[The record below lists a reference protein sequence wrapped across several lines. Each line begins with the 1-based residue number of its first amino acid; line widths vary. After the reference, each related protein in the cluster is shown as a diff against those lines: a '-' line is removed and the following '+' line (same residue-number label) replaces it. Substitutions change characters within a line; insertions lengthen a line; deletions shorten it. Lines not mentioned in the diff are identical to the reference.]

1 MYVRTVVCILPV
13 TSRTRVGTFS
23 VETPLHA
30 AIRKH
35 GVTMEDAT
43 RKGAGGGGGSEATI
57 DSRETVRLLL
67 QRDALIKAGVSLSNS
82 LLHRCLLI
90 Y

>member
-1 MYVRTVVCILPV
+1 M
-13 TSRTRVGTFS
+13 
-23 VETPLHA
+23 ETPLHA

-43 RKGAGGGGGSEATI
+43 RKVGGGGGGCGGEATI

-67 QRDALIKAGVSLSNS
+67 QRDALIKAGVSLSSS